1 MAAAGVWKRTRGR
14 SPRSSA
20 ESPSSATI
28 LRTASTTEQLMNRC
42 APDIPCHSLTKVE
55 NPFSPSIQTRSR
67 YKMKL
72 KTHASSN
79 HLDPGGALNHRHG
92 SFRASHCSNFTQLK
106 KISLSLPLSLS
117 LCLKFSTQ
125 LVIWFLM
132 KIAIELQLAM
142 TWKIVRIDVPLLE
155 GQTPLTMNF
164 PDLVVLSGILISR
177 FVNFFLHD

>member
-42 APDIPCHSLTKVE
+42 APDTPCHSLTKVQ
-55 NPFSPSIQTRSR
+55 NPFSPSIQSRSR
-67 YKMKL
+67 YRMKL

-92 SFRASHCSNFTQLK
+92 SFRASHCSNFTELK
-106 KISLSLPLSLS
+106 KISLSPSLSLS
-117 LCLKFSTQ
+117 QIFHS
-125 LVIWFLM
+125 VS
-132 KIAIELQLAM
+132 
-142 TWKIVRIDVPLLE
+142 
-155 GQTPLTMNF
+155 
-164 PDLVVLSGILISR
+164 DLVLDENCNTITTCNHLKNSQA
-177 FVNFFLHD
+177 

>member
-20 ESPSSATI
+20 VSPSSATI
-28 LRTASTTEQLMNRC
+28 LRTASTTEQFMNRC
-42 APDIPCHSLTKVE
+42 APDTPCHSLTKVQS
-55 NPFSPSIQTRSR
+55 PFSPSIQSRSR

-79 HLDPGGALNHRHG
+79 HLDPGRALNHRHG

-106 KISLSLPLSLS
+106 KISLSPSLS
-117 LCLKFSTQ
+117 LCLKFSIQ

-132 KIAIELQLAM
+132 KLQ
-142 TWKIVRIDVPLLE
+142 
-155 GQTPLTMNF
+155 
-164 PDLVVLSGILISR
+164 
-177 FVNFFLHD
+177 

>member
-14 SPRSSA
+14 SPRSKA

-28 LRTASTTEQLMNRC
+28 LRAASTTEQLMNRC
-42 APDIPCHSLTKVE
+42 APDTPCHSLTKVQ
-55 NPFSPSIQTRSR
+55 NPFSPSIQSRSR

-79 HLDPGGALNHRHG
+79 RLDPCGALNHRHG

-106 KISLSLPLSLS
+106 KIFLPFS
-117 LCLKFSTQ
+117 LCLKFSIQ

-132 KIAIELQLAM
+132 KITIESQLA
-142 TWKIVRIDVPLLE
+142 TTGKIVRLDVHLLE
-155 GQTPLTMNF
+155 GQTPLTMKSEIF
-164 PDLVVLSGILISR
+164 LIWL
-177 FVNFFLHD
+177 FYQAH